1 MYKQAFCLI
10 HSPISEAHISF
21 LTYQINEDRREAEN
35 EPMQEVVVE
44 NDEEPE
50 ANNDQEDEPIEVGGF
65 LQLKILRLSYK
76 KL

>member
-1 MYKQAFCLI
+1 
-10 HSPISEAHISF
+10 
-21 LTYQINEDRREAEN
+21 
-35 EPMQEVVVE
+35 MQEVVVE

-76 KL
+76 KLWNEPENRVRLKIKIPPK